1 MRIALKSRK
10 ENVNLRLEEMLR
22 KLKERDFRVTPQR
35 LAVLKILACSFN
47 HPSVEMIYAE
57 VKKTFPTTSLATV
70 YKTVILLKD
79 LEQVLE
85 IGFPAGCNRYDG
97 NIPQP
102 HPHLICMQCE
112 SIIDPDLESFA
123 HVTEELAAET
133 GFKIVS
139 HRLDFF
145 GICPACLKKKR

>member
-1 MRIALKSRK
+1 MTTIKPRK
-10 ENVNLRLEEMLR
+10 ENTGRRLEEMLK

-35 LAVLKILACSFN
+35 LAVLKILASSAN
-47 HPSVEMIYAE
+47 HPSVEMIYTE

-70 YKTVILLKD
+70 YKTVILLKE
-79 LEQVLE
+79 LNQVLE
-85 IGFPAGCNRYDG
+85 IGFPAGSNRYDG
-97 NIPQP
+97 NKPLS

-112 SIIDPDLESFA
+112 TIIDPDLESFA
-123 HVTEELAAET
+123 HVTEELVAET